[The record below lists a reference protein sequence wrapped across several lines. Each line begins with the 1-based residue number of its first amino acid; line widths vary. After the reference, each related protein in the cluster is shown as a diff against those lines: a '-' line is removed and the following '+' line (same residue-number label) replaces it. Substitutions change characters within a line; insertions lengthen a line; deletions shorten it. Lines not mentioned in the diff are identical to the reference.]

1 MTLQRKLALGS
12 ALAVLISALGA
23 TALIVY
29 TIRDVQNAQV
39 NELMR
44 ARLVSVLPTEPIRT
58 PDVFG
63 NATSEVYLPQ
73 DLLGE
78 LNRTERTRGF
88 SSANGPVLLV
98 DMIISGQHV
107 PAGGVTA
114 VVGKTSIAPVGVVV
128 FHDVDV
134 DARGVNMVRV
144 AQVAIDEGVALRVV
158 RSIDDVQHT
167 IQQIALSVILIGI
180 GIALFSAAATA
191 LFVGRALRPL
201 RELATTAGEAGRTQ
215 DLSLLYKPSEFDKRN
230 RDEVAELGHSLS
242 DMAGSVIESRQFQQ
256 RLVDDAAHEL
266 RTPLTSLRTNLQL
279 LQQSIAQGR
288 PLAADVVASALEDSL
303 SESDELGSLVE
314 ELVALSAVA
323 GPTLDPGSHQEINVG
338 ELVYSVVTRA
348 NRRSGREISLTVA
361 DKSATVFGNYSR
373 LERAVTNIVNN
384 AVKFAP
390 MGRVDVSVLSNDAI
404 DIIVEDAGPGI
415 APHDREHATDRFW
428 RSTSAR
434 SLPGSGL
441 GLSIV
446 ADIAKEFK
454 GVVTIGESQSL
465 GGARIGLHLPATT
478 A

>member
-1 MTLQRKLALGS
+1 
-12 ALAVLISALGA
+12 
-23 TALIVY
+23 
-29 TIRDVQNAQV
+29 
-39 NELMR
+39 
-44 ARLVSVLPTEPIRT
+44 
-58 PDVFG
+58 
-63 NATSEVYLPQ
+63 
-73 DLLGE
+73 
-78 LNRTERTRGF
+78 
-88 SSANGPVLLV
+88 
-98 DMIISGQHV
+98 
-107 PAGGVTA
+107 
-114 VVGKTSIAPVGVVV
+114 
-128 FHDVDV
+128 
-134 DARGVNMVRV
+134 
-144 AQVAIDEGVALRVV
+144 
-158 RSIDDVQHT
+158 
-167 IQQIALSVILIGI
+167 
-180 GIALFSAAATA
+180 
-191 LFVGRALRPL
+191 
-201 RELATTAGEAGRTQ
+201 
-215 DLSLLYKPSEFDKRN
+215 
-230 RDEVAELGHSLS
+230 
-242 DMAGSVIESRQFQQ
+242 
-256 RLVDDAAHEL
+256 
-266 RTPLTSLRTNLQL
+266 
-279 LQQSIAQGR
+279 GR

-338 ELVYSVVTRA
+338 ELVGSVVTRA

-361 DKSATVFGNYSR
+361 DESATVFGNYSR

-390 MGRVDVSVLSNDAI
+390 MGRVDVSVLSTDAI

-428 RSTSAR
+428 RGASAR